1 MSGTGAVLV
10 VGGSDGVAAVL
21 EALGLR
27 PVWDD
32 GAVALWA
39 APGTGVTRLEAVG
52 QLSLPTGTPS
62 GAGPEEGRE

>member
-1 MSGTGAVLV
+1 MNGTGAVLV

-39 APGTGVTRLEAVG
+39 APGTGEIRLEAVG
-52 QLSLPTGTPS
+52 QLSLLTGTSS
-62 GAGPEEGRE
+62 GGGTEEGRE